1 LVAAR
6 ARGGADE
13 GGGAMTARLWSCIVL
28 AFMTAGCVSSL
39 IYSPPEHCTVAIP
52 DGMARV
58 VANRAGSFR
67 GGGVPMAI
75 VDDGQP
81 VAQLIRGD
89 RVCWLR
95 HAGIAYVTA
104 SMPGFARD
112 IDVKLAPGETAVI
125 EIALGEAWKLVRVQ
139 R

>member
-1 LVAAR
+1 
-6 ARGGADE
+6 
-13 GGGAMTARLWSCIVL
+13 MTARLSACMVL
-28 AFMTAGCVSSL
+28 SFMAAGCVSSL
-39 IYSPPEHCTVAIP
+39 IHVPPEHCTVAIP

-58 VANRAGSFR
+58 VANRAGTFF

-95 HAGIAYVTA
+95 HAGTAHVTA
-104 SMPGFARD
+104 FAPPHNPGFARD
-112 IDVKLAPGETAVI
+112 IEVKLASGETAVI